1 MTAGTRTLQK
11 PPKPILV
18 SIGRNHV
25 RIYPRSGERGRAPR
39 WQIADYSSG
48 KRRLRSFAS
57 ERAARD
63 EAARMVARLNAVDHA
78 GAGMTGDDRRD
89 LARATD
95 FVAPLGLDVP
105 TACCLLAEAAALVGH
120 ENIVAAC
127 KAYARRA
134 PVARTPL
141 PLGKA
146 VVDLL
151 EAKETKGR
159 SNRHLDDLRYRLGR
173 FASDHPGMALGD
185 FTTASVQSWLDR
197 LTGKAGKPLSAQS
210 RRNFT
215 TVVGG
220 LFEFHRCR
228 GAIPDNPVADVERET
243 IRRVEDV
250 AYWKPDEVKAL
261 LEHIAPEA
269 KAGLV
274 LALFSGLRSSE
285 VCQLLW
291 SNVDLNQK
299 HVAIRADIAKTASRR
314 LVPIP
319 DNARAWLRSLV
330 GPQDARVFEGQPDRF
345 SRLVSAACKTAQI
358 NRVKNGARHSAIT
371 YRVALTGDVA
381 RVALDCG
388 NVAEIIHKHYRGLAT
403 EAEARAFFEIKPRP
417 ISPKEGAAN
426 AS

>member
-1 MTAGTRTLQK
+1 M
-11 PPKPILV
+11 
-18 SIGRNHV
+18 
-25 RIYPRSGERGRAPR
+25 
-39 WQIADYSSG
+39 IADYSSG
-48 KRRLRSFAS
+48 KRRWQTFAT

-89 LARATD
+89 LNRATD

-134 PVARTPL
+134 PVARAPL

-146 VVDLL
+146 VLDLL
-151 EAKETKGR
+151 ATKENKGR
-159 SNRHLDDLRYRLGR
+159 SSRHLADLKYRLGR
-173 FASDHPGMALGD
+173 FASDHPGMSLGD

-197 LTGKAGKPLSAQS
+197 LTGKGGGPLSAQS

-215 TVVGG
+215 TVLGG

-243 IRRVEDV
+243 IRRVDDV
-250 AYWKPDEVKAL
+250 GFWRPDEARAL
-261 LEHIAPEA
+261 LTHITSEA
-269 KAGLV
+269 KAALV
-274 LALFSGLRSSE
+274 LGLFSGLRSAE
-285 VCQLLW
+285 LCRLKW
-291 SNVDLNQK
+291 SNIDFDRGYV
-299 HVAIRADIAKTASRR
+299 VIGPDIAKTASRR

-319 DNARAWLRSLV
+319 KNASAWLRTLIGAPDS
-330 GPQDARVFEGQPDRF
+330 PVFSGQPGDF
-345 SRLVSAACKTAQI
+345 ARLVSTACNKAKI
-358 NRVKNGARHSAIT
+358 GRVKNGARHTAIT

-388 NVAEIIHKHYRGLAT
+388 NAPDMVHKHYRGLAT
-403 EAEARAFFEIKPRP
+403 EAEAHDFFKILPTG
-417 ISPKEGAAN
+417 ILLKESDTN